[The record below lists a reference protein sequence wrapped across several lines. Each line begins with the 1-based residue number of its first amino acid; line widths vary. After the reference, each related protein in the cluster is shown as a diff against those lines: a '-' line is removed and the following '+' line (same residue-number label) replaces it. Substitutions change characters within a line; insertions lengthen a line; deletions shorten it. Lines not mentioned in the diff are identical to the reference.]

1 MHILLI
7 FLDGVGLG
15 TDDPA
20 ANPFAAADL
29 PTLRK
34 LAGESAWLDSTE
46 PQHNARTRFMPLD
59 PRLGVPGRPQSGTGQ
74 ATIVTGRNVP
84 GIIGRH
90 YGPKPDAATRVI
102 LDEGNLFRQLVDAGC
117 SAALLE
123 AYPPRWHRGI
133 NSGKHLPASYQY
145 ATRSAGLPFMDADD
159 LRAGR
164 ALSGDWTGAAWRTQ
178 LGFPNMPVLTPYQA
192 GRRLV
197 KISRDYDF
205 SFFSHWFTD
214 VVGHRGSMEQAVD
227 LLQIFDAVMAGV
239 LDEWDDDE
247 GLVIVT
253 SDHGNIEDL
262 SHGKH
267 TENNVPGVVIG
278 SRHDAFADAR
288 TLADIAPRI
297 ADVLL
302 A

>member
-1 MHILLI
+1 VHILLI

-15 TDDPA
+15 ADDPV

-29 PTLRK
+29 STLRK
-34 LAGESAWLDSTE
+34 LAGDSPWLDSTA
-46 PQHNARTRFMPLD
+46 PHHNARARFMLLD
-59 PRLGVPGRPQSGTGQ
+59 PRLGVVGRPQSGTGQ

-90 YGPKPDAATRVI
+90 YGPKPDAATRAI
-102 LDEGNLFRQLVDAGC
+102 LDEGNLFRQLVDAGR

-145 ATRSAGLPFMDADD
+145 ATRSAGLRFMDADD

-164 ALSGDWTGAAWRTQ
+164 ALSGDWTAAAWRTQ
-178 LGFPNMPVLTPYQA
+178 LGFPDMPVLTPHEA

-197 KISRDYDF
+197 EISREYDF

-214 VVGHRGSMEQAVD
+214 VVGHRGSLDEAVG
-227 LLQIFDAVMAGV
+227 LLTTFDEVMAGV

-267 TENNVPGVVIG
+267 TENDVPGVIIG
-278 SRHDAFADAR
+278 SRHGAFAGAK
-288 TLADIAPRI
+288 TLADLAPRI
-297 ADVLL
+297 ADLL
-302 A
+302 LD

>member
-15 TDDPA
+15 ADDPA

-29 PTLRK
+29 PTLRR
-34 LAGESAWLDSTE
+34 LAGVARWLNSASAYQDEKL
-46 PQHNARTRFMPLD
+46 RFMPLD

-74 ATIVTGRNVP
+74 AAIVTGRNVP
-84 GIIGRH
+84 SIIGRH
-90 YGPKPDAATRVI
+90 YGPKPDAATRQI
-102 LDEGNLFRQLVDAGC
+102 LDEGNLFRQVVEAGR

-123 AYPPRWHRGI
+123 AYPPRWHRAI
-133 NSGKHLPASYQY
+133 DSGKHLPSSYQY
-145 ATRSAGLPFMDADD
+145 ATRSAGLRFMDADD

-164 ALSGDWTGAAWRTQ
+164 ALSGDWTAEAWRTQ
-178 LGFPNMPVLTPYQA
+178 LGFPDMPVLTPYEA

-197 KISRDYDF
+197 EISRDYDF
-205 SFFSHWFTD
+205 SFFSHWITD
-214 VVGHRGSMEQAVD
+214 VVGHRGSLEQAVE
-227 LLQIFDAVMAGV
+227 LLTTFDAVMAGV
-239 LDEWDDDE
+239 LGEWDPDE
-247 GLVIVT
+247 GLVIIT

-267 TENNVPGVVIG
+267 TENDVPGVVIG
-278 SRHDAFADAR
+278 SQHDAFAGAQ
-288 TLADIAPRI
+288 TLADLAPRI
-297 ADVLL
+297 AGLLL